1 LLSLRDK
8 QFCSPSYRLKTG
20 SSMQHLDLSNKK
32 IVVLCGGPSSEREVS
47 LRSGAAVSRALQTL
61 GAETVLVDPEDGEVR
76 LPDGID
82 FIFNALHG
90 TFGEDGSVQEI
101 LDRTGVPYTGEGVD
115 GSRAAFDKIESKRLF
130 VESDVPTAPYV
141 TLRRSEKLEFDPPF
155 VVKVPCQGSSVGI
168 YIVKEPSEIEVA
180 LEKAFSQAETILIE
194 KFISGRELTVGVLG
208 DEALPIIEIR
218 PKGGFYSYENKYT
231 WTNRGG
237 AAEHE
242 CPAHL
247 PNAETRSIQEAA
259 LAAHRAL
266 DLQVYS
272 RVDVILDE
280 NRQPQVLEV
289 NTIPGMTET
298 SLLPEAAAA
307 AGISMPKLCE
317 RILQLSLER
326 RMASKR

>member
-1 LLSLRDK
+1 
-8 QFCSPSYRLKTG
+8 
-20 SSMQHLDLSNKK
+20 MQRLDLSKKK

-47 LRSGAAVSRALQTL
+47 LRSGAAVSRALQAL
-61 GAETVLVDPEDGEVR
+61 GADTTLVDPEKGEVR
-76 LPDGID
+76 LPERVD

-90 TFGEDGSVQEI
+90 TFGEDGTVQAV
-101 LDRTGVPYTGEGVD
+101 LDQTGVPYTGEGVD
-115 GSRAAFDKIESKRLF
+115 GSRAAFDKIESKKRF
-130 VESDVPTAPYV
+130 IKVGVPTAPYV
-141 TLRRSEKLEFDPPF
+141 TLGKGEKPELSLPV

-168 YIVKEPSEIEVA
+168 YIVKEPGELESA
-180 LEKAFSQAETILIE
+180 LASAFSQTETVLVE
-194 KFISGRELTVGVLG
+194 TFIAGRELTVGVLG

-247 PNAETRSIQEAA
+247 PNGETKLVQEAA

-326 RMASKR
+326 RVASKR

>member
-1 LLSLRDK
+1 
-8 QFCSPSYRLKTG
+8 
-20 SSMQHLDLSNKK
+20 MQRLDLSNKK
-32 IVVLCGGPSSEREVS
+32 IVILCGGPSAEREVS
-47 LRSGAAVSRALQTL
+47 LRSGAAVGRALQSL
-61 GAETVLVDPEDGEVR
+61 GAETILVDPETGDVR
-76 LPDGID
+76 LPERLD

-90 TFGEDGSVQEI
+90 TFGEDGTVQSI
-101 LDRTGVPYTGEGVD
+101 LDQTGVPYTGEGLD
-115 GSRAAFDKIESKRLF
+115 GSRAAFDKIESKKRF
-130 VESDVPTAPYV
+130 IKAGVATAPYV
-141 TLRRSEKLEFDPPF
+141 TLRKGENLELSLPV

-168 YIVKEPSEIEVA
+168 YIVKEPAELDAA
-180 LEKAFSQAETILIE
+180 LAKAFSQTDTVLVE
-194 KFISGRELTVGVLG
+194 KFIAGRELTVGVLG

-242 CPAHL
+242 CPAQL
-247 PNAETRSIQEAA
+247 PNGETELVQEAA

-266 DLQVYS
+266 GLQIYS

-280 NRQPQVLEV
+280 NRLPQVLEV

-317 RILQLSLER
+317 KILQLSLER
-326 RMASKR
+326 RVASKR

>member
-1 LLSLRDK
+1 
-8 QFCSPSYRLKTG
+8 
-20 SSMQHLDLSNKK
+20 MQRLDLSNKK
-32 IVVLCGGPSSEREVS
+32 IVILCGGPSAEREVS
-47 LRSGAAVSRALQTL
+47 LRSGAAISRALQSL
-61 GAETVLVDPEDGEVR
+61 GAETVLVDPETGDVR
-76 LPDGID
+76 LPERVD

-90 TFGEDGSVQEI
+90 TFGEDGTVQSI
-101 LDRTGVPYTGEGVD
+101 LDQTGVPYTGEGVN
-115 GSRAAFDKIESKRLF
+115 GSRAAFDKIESKERF
-130 VESDVPTAPYV
+130 IKAGVPTAPYV
-141 TLRRSEKLEFDPPF
+141 SLRKGENLVLSLPV
-155 VVKVPCQGSSVGI
+155 VVKVPCQGSSVGV
-168 YIVKEPSEIEVA
+168 YIVKEPAELDPA
-180 LEKAFSQAETILIE
+180 LAKAFSQTETVLVE
-194 KFISGRELTVGVLG
+194 KFIAGRELTVGVLG

-242 CPAHL
+242 CPAQL
-247 PNAETRSIQEAA
+247 PNGETELVQEAA

-266 DLQVYS
+266 GLQIYS

-280 NRQPQVLEV
+280 NCQAQVLEV

-326 RMASKR
+326 RVASKR